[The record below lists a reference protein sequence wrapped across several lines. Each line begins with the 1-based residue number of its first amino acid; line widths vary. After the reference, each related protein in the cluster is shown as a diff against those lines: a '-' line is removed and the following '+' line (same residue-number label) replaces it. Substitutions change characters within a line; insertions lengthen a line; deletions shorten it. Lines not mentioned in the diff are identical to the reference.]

1 MNKTDFDSCKE
12 EFLWFL
18 NVQYSDL
25 KGNTK
30 EQIDEFCHNFCFDD
44 LYSSE
49 SINKLSLN
57 AEDKK
62 HYLKLCY
69 SSNYSKDWDCDDT
82 RLARI
87 VYFLIH
93 REEENNEYA
102 LPHLINF
109 SDLGSGCEY
118 KYRGDTINTYSTL
131 FGNEN
136 QGYEIFFKLCN
147 VEDERVANFRK
158 TYVTMGNFMLL
169 PATTIHRI
177 SMNSYRGSNKHYRDF
192 FDLFISRLMSKDCI
206 DFKLW
211 KEQEELKDYFNF
223 MKDKGK
229 FIKANILED
238 YFNMETQQAIS
249 NLFEHKDTEAP
260 YCWFTNNNIEDTK
273 YREFA
278 LNYIDKATEI
288 IKHRACKISN
298 LLKLLYN

>member
-1 MNKTDFDSCKE
+1 
-12 EFLWFL
+12 
-18 NVQYSDL
+18 
-25 KGNTK
+25 
-30 EQIDEFCHNFCFDD
+30 
-44 LYSSE
+44 
-49 SINKLSLN
+49 
-57 AEDKK
+57 
-62 HYLKLCY
+62 
-69 SSNYSKDWDCDDT
+69 
-82 RLARI
+82 
-87 VYFLIH
+87 
-93 REEENNEYA
+93 
-102 LPHLINF
+102 
-109 SDLGSGCEY
+109 
-118 KYRGDTINTYSTL
+118 
-131 FGNEN
+131 
-136 QGYEIFFKLCN
+136 
-147 VEDERVANFRK
+147 
-158 TYVTMGNFMLL
+158 MGNFMLL

-177 SMNSYRGSNKHYRDF
+177 SMNSYRGINKRYRDF
-192 FDLFISRLMSKDCI
+192 FDLFICRLMSNDCI

-249 NLFEHKDTEAP
+249 NLFKHKDTEAP